1 MIKQLTIAIIGLC
14 FVSLSAQKKVD
25 KAKNYDHYGYM
36 VDTSPYKKLLDN
48 GMPPLEIYKTL
59 GNANYLKGKYDVA
72 SYWYAKL
79 MERTAEKD
87 YDPNYLFRLSLCLK
101 SIGEYEASDRWME
114 KFVLLNPSDL
124 RAKQFAANRDY
135 LKKINQ
141 ASVGTELINLKNINT
156 SETDFAPAIL
166 NQQLVYATAKTKDTD
181 EKLKRPYL
189 NLYSAELTEGIPAES
204 PKQFSTSV
212 NTEAN
217 ESSIV
222 FSKDGKTMYFTRN
235 NMKKG
240 KFVRD
245 KNGIS
250 RLKIY
255 RSHFKNGQWSPA
267 EDLSFNSDLYSTA
280 HPALDTTGTTLY
292 FSSDMPGTHGA
303 SDIFKVEIRKDGS
316 FGTPVNLGPEI
327 NTEAKENFPFVAT
340 NGKLHF
346 ASDGHPGL
354 GGMDIF
360 KFDEE
365 LQKVIN
371 LGAPINS
378 QADDFSY
385 VTNPDATFA
394 YLASNRTGGAGQD
407 DIYVV
412 KLADANCEKTITGW
426 VKEES
431 AESTVADASILFIGD
446 GGQELLTVNTA
457 ADGSFTAT
465 LPCQEEI
472 TIIAG
477 KDGYR
482 QGTFEIRN
490 FKNDEAH
497 EPITITIGNDGA
509 TGTDLVKLLQLDP
522 IYFDLNSSYLR
533 YDAYANLDKV
543 VTYLKA
549 HPEVNLEIG
558 SHTDSREEDAYN
570 LWLSNRRA
578 KRTQDYIISK
588 GISTA
593 RLSAKGYGETRL
605 VNSCSNNIEC
615 TENEHQKNRR
625 SEFIIKK

>member
-1 MIKQLTIAIIGLC
+1 MIKQLTIAIICLC

-36 VDTSPYKKLLDN
+36 VDTSPYKNLLDS

-79 MERTAEKD
+79 MERTAEKN
-87 YDPNYLFRLSLCLK
+87 YDPKYLFRLSLCLK
-101 SIGEYEASDRWME
+101 SIGEYEASDKWME
-114 KFVLLNPSDL
+114 KFVVINPSDL

-135 LKKINQ
+135 LKQINQ
-141 ASVGTELINLKNINT
+141 ASAGTELINLKNINT

-166 NQQLVYATAKTKDTD
+166 KQQLVYATAKTKDTE

-189 NLYSAELTEGIPAES
+189 NVYTATLTNGIPEGN
-204 PKQFSTSV
+204 PQQFSASV

-255 RSHFKNGQWSPA
+255 RSHLKNGQWSIA
-267 EDLSFNSDLYSTA
+267 EDLPFNSDLYSTA

-292 FSSDMPGTHGA
+292 FASDMPGTHGA
-303 SDIFKVEIRKDGS
+303 SDLYKVDIHKNGG
-316 FGTPVNLGPEI
+316 FGTPVNLGPNI
-327 NTEAKENFPFVAT
+327 NTEAKESFPFIAT
-340 NGKLHF
+340 DGSLHF

-360 KFDEE
+360 KFDEKQE
-365 LQKVIN
+365 KVIN

-378 QADDFSY
+378 QADDFSF
-385 VTNPDATFA
+385 VTDAA
-394 YLASNRTGGAGQD
+394 AAYGYLASNRTGGTGKD
-407 DIYVV
+407 DIYAI
-412 KLADANCEKTITGW
+412 KLAAINCEKTISGW
-426 VKEES
+426 VKEQDT
-431 AESTVADASILFIGD
+431 ESTVSAAQIVFIGD
-446 GGQELLTVNTA
+446 GGKELLTLKTA
-457 ADGSFTAT
+457 SDGSFTAT
-465 LPCQEEI
+465 LPCQEAL
-472 TIIAG
+472 TIMAG
-477 KDGYR
+477 KDGYT
-482 QGTFEIRN
+482 QETITLSN
-490 FKNDEAH
+490 FNDETTVK
-497 EPITITIGNDGA
+497 PITISIGNDGA
-509 TGTDLVKLLQLDP
+509 TGTDLVKLLELDP

-543 VTYLKA
+543 VIYLKE

-578 KRTQDYIISK
+578 KRTQDYITSK
-588 GISTA
+588 GISSN

-605 VNSCSNNIEC
+605 VNSCSNGIEC
-615 TENEHQKNRR
+615 SENEHQKNRR
-625 SEFIIKK
+625 SEFIIKE